1 MTQPQVTMERWL
13 RSARLG
19 LRLADINKRL
29 ARDLASLRK
38 ARDRPRIAVV
48 DSQRRNDE
56 PDDRPEARLSG
67 RDA

>member
-1 MTQPQVTMERWL
+1 MQPQITMERWL

-38 ARDRPRIAVV
+38 ARDRLRKAVV
-48 DSQRRNDE
+48 DSGRRNDG
-56 PDDRPEARLSG
+56 PR
-67 RDA
+67 